1 MPLRPRAFCA
11 GGLGKTLTT
20 RGFFARTMDTLD
32 YIPLRYLNEYVY
44 CPRLGYL
51 EMAYGEFEDNE
62 FTVDGAIKH
71 RAVERE
77 KGSDSAADGCRMTSL
92 LLSSERLGI
101 IGKIDLLK
109 SDDQEF
115 SPVEYKRGKMPDGG
129 RKLYDPERVQLCAQG
144 LILRDNGFPS
154 FRGYVYFADSHR
166 RVEVVFD
173 EELIQLTLKAIG
185 EFREILSRDEPP
197 PPLARSKKCFGCSL
211 NKICLP
217 DETLYIAEKVEP
229 HTGSSRKARR
239 LIPARDDAKPLY
251 VIHQGAAVGKDGER
265 LVLRAGSEKLDDM
278 RINDLSHLCVFG
290 NVQISTQA
298 VRELLYRNIP
308 ITYFSR
314 NGWFYGIAHAH
325 GSKNAILRIKQT
337 SLFFDNE
344 RRLDV
349 SRRIIN
355 GKIRNCRTLV
365 RRNAGKNASGVS
377 EELNRLALKAMRC
390 SGLQELLGIE
400 GLAAHLY
407 FQAFASMLKGKKG
420 KALSFDFQA
429 RQKRPAPDPVNS
441 MLSYGY
447 SLLLK
452 DCVITLLS
460 IGFDPYVGFYHQPKY
475 GKPALSLDL
484 MEEFRPLV
492 VDSVVLTL
500 INNGEVDE
508 NGFISRLGKIFMNE
522 KAKAVLIEGYE
533 RRMDTTIKHPLF
545 GYTVSYRRILEIQ
558 ARLLARYVNGEAAEY
573 LPFCTR

>member
-1 MPLRPRAFCA
+1 
-11 GGLGKTLTT
+11 
-20 RGFFARTMDTLD
+20 MDSLD

-71 RAVERE
+71 RTVERE
-77 KGSDSAADGCRMTSL
+77 KGSDGTADGCRMTSL
-92 LLSSERLGI
+92 LLSSERLGV
-101 IGKIDLLK
+101 IGKIDLLQ
-109 SDDQEF
+109 SDDHEF
-115 SPVEYKRGKMPDGG
+115 SPVEYKRGKMPAGE

-144 LILRDNGFPS
+144 LILRDNGYPS
-154 FRGYVYFADSHR
+154 SRGYVYFADSHR

-173 EELIQLTLKAIG
+173 EELIQLTLRAIR
-185 EFREILSRDEPP
+185 EFREILSYDEPP
-197 PPLARSKKCFGCSL
+197 PPLARDSKCIGCSL

-217 DETLYIAEKVEP
+217 DETLYLSGEVEDD
-229 HTGSSRKARR
+229 TGTTRKARR

-251 VIHQGAAVGKDGER
+251 VIHQGAVVGKDGDR
-265 LVLRAGSEKLDDM
+265 LVLRTKSEKLDDM

-298 VRELLYRNIP
+298 MRELLYRDIP

-325 GSKNAILRIKQT
+325 GSKNAILRIKQAA
-337 SLFFDNE
+337 LFFDRE
-344 RRLDV
+344 KRLDL
-349 SRRIIN
+349 SGRFIN

-365 RRNAGKNASGVS
+365 RRNAGKSASGVS
-377 EELNRLALKAMRC
+377 EELNRLASKALRC
-390 SGLQELLGIE
+390 SGLQELLGVE

-407 FQAFASMLKGKKG
+407 FQAFAAMLKGKKD
-420 KALSFDFQA
+420 KPLRFDFQA

-452 DCVITLLS
+452 DCIITLLS
-460 IGFDPYVGFYHQPKY
+460 VGFDPYVGFYHQPKY
-475 GKPALSLDL
+475 GKPALALDI
-484 MEEFRPLV
+484 MEEFRPII

-508 NGFISRLGKIFMNE
+508 SGFISRLGKVFMNE
-522 KAKAVLIEGYE
+522 RTKAVLIEGYE
-533 RRMDTTIKHPLF
+533 RRMETTIKHPLF

-558 ARLLARYVNGEAAEY
+558 ARLLARYVNGEATEY
-573 LPFCTR
+573 VPFCTR